1 MSLETALTYS
11 NYKDD
16 IVGFVDLNGK
26 TNSFTDHVLVFMLRG
41 AVCKWLQPVAFYFC
55 VGATSSLQLKVII
68 KHIIAATTETGLKP
82 IALVSD
88 QGTSFQSAINNL
100 LEETKRNQV
109 LAGDNFDN
117 TINFSGNTLSVF
129 YDPPHLIKGIRN
141 NWLTKDMVFEGKTAK
156 WQDIVDVYNADSK
169 HGESRILHKLTD
181 QHVIREKIKKMK

>member
-1 MSLETALTYS
+1 MKNLYFTLKLQVKSCDSKRRLCTVLFDEMSLETALTYS

-16 IVGFVDLNGK
+16 IVGFADLNGK

-41 AVCKWLQPVAFYFC
+41 AVCKWQQPVAFYFC
-55 VGATSSLQLKVII
+55 EGATSSLQLKVII

-109 LAGDNFDN
+109 LAGDNFGKLYYIFLFFCRIFN
-117 TINFSGNTLSVF
+117 ANEVGKIIN
-129 YDPPHLIKGIRN
+129 
-141 NWLTKDMVFEGKTAK
+141 KT
-156 WQDIVDVYNADSK
+156 NCF
-169 HGESRILHKLTD
+169 T
-181 QHVIREKIKKMK
+181 